1 MEHITKLAWA
11 LLALIH
17 LAPAAV
23 FFLPHLT
30 QKLYNIDAN
39 GDLGVL
45 ITHRGALFL
54 AIVAACLAGTFDPEA
69 RKAVSIVVAISVISF
84 LWLYVRA
91 GMPTGPLKTIAL
103 VDAIGLVPLLWVL
116 WSAWRISTPHAG

>member
-1 MEHITKLAWA
+1 MELLTKLAWA

-23 FFLPHLT
+23 VFRPSLT
-30 QKLYNIDAN
+30 KKLYKIDPS

-54 AIVAACLAGTFDPEA
+54 AIFAACLAGTLDPAA
-69 RKAVSIVVAISVISF
+69 RKALSIVVAISVVSF

-91 GMPTGPLKTIAL
+91 GLPTGPLKTIAL
-103 VDAIGLVPLLWVL
+103 VDIIGLMPLLWVL
-116 WSAWRISTPHAG
+116 WSAWRGGAPQAG

>member
-1 MEHITKLAWA
+1 MELVTKLAWA

-23 FFLPHLT
+23 FFLPSLT
-30 QKLYNIDAN
+30 KRLYNIEPN

-54 AIVAACLAGTFDPEA
+54 AIIAACVAGTLDPAA
-69 RKAVSIVVAISVISF
+69 RKALSVVVAISVAGF

-91 GMPTGPLKTIAL
+91 GLPTGPLKTIAL
-103 VDAIGLVPLLWVL
+103 VDAIGLVPLSWVL
-116 WSAWRISTPHAG
+116 WSAWHVGVPHTG